1 MTLDD
6 FLLQWRDGS
15 ERIPVHTSGSTGTP
29 KRLLVEK
36 RRMEASARLT
46 CRFLGLRPGDT
57 ALLCLPLDY
66 IAGKMVVVRS
76 LVGGLRLLSVPPSSR
91 PLSFLVSRPGTSAP
105 PDFAAMI
112 PMQVARS
119 LEDPREREIL
129 RGIRHLIIGGGAV
142 DPSLENALR
151 DFPHAVWSTYGMT
164 ETLSHIALRRISGRE
179 ASLWYTPFSHVSVA
193 LDGNGCLLVR
203 APEVCECTLHTHDIA
218 VIHPD
223 GRRFRILGR
232 TDNTICS
239 GGLKIQMEEVERRLA
254 PFLPR
259 PFLITK
265 TPDALLGECVTLL
278 TTDGDLEAVAAVC
291 RLHLPGHWMPRR
303 FFTLSALPLTK
314 TGKPARREAERI
326 AAARAEE

>member
-15 ERIPVHTSGSTGTP
+15 ACIPVHTSGTTGTP
-29 KRLLVEK
+29 KRLLMEK
-36 RRMEASARLT
+36 KRMEASARLT

-66 IAGKMVVVRS
+66 IAGKMMVVRS
-76 LVGGLRLLSVPPSSR
+76 LVGGLRLLQAPPASR
-91 PLSFLVSRPGTSAP
+91 PLSFFVSHPEQSVP
-105 PDFAAMI
+105 LDFAAMV

-129 RGIRHLIIGGGAV
+129 RSIRHLIIGGGAV
-142 DPSLENALR
+142 DSSLENALR

-164 ETLSHIALRRISGRE
+164 ETLSHIALRRMNGRE
-179 ASLWYTPFSHVSVA
+179 ASLWYTPFSQVSVA
-193 LDGNGCLLVR
+193 HGEDGCLTVR
-203 APEVCECTLHTHDIA
+203 APEVCDSTLHTHDIA

-223 GRRFRILGR
+223 GRRFRIIGR

-265 TPDALLGECVTLL
+265 TPDTLLGECVTLL
-278 TTDGDLEAVAAVC
+278 TTDADLKSVETAC
-291 RLHLPGHWMPRR
+291 RLHLPRHWMPKR
-303 FFTLSALPLTK
+303 FFTLSALPFTE
-314 TGKPARREAERI
+314 TGKPARKEAERI
-326 AAARAEE
+326 AAARAKE